1 MKPLF
6 LFLILC
12 ALPRMASAA
21 DLSGVSRS
29 EILATVDHIEALC
42 HQQKA
47 ELAMAVSNYNGA
59 ILALKEQTV
68 LSAQYKAEAKANARQ
83 RDVFLI
89 CIAIFGS
96 LYFGTLFCGMILREF
111 PMPWSV
117 ICVILVYAG
126 YFVAIYEAGRA
137 CVASLARLIP

>member
-1 MKPLF
+1 M
-6 LFLILC
+6 LC

-83 RDVFLI
+83 RDLFLI
-89 CIAIFGS
+89 ALALIGS
-96 LYFGTLFCGMILREF
+96 LYLGTMLSGMVLREF
-111 PMPWSV
+111 PMPWSIV
-117 ICVILVYAG
+117 CVILIYAG
-126 YFVAIYEAGRA
+126 AFAGIYALGRA